1 MQIDPVLIIVV
12 MGSVGGLLIERF
24 FYYRSKYKDKKTDKI
39 PIPPN
44 PGKSENPSHGER
56 LMGLET
62 DVENLK
68 ENNEKDHRLIRGDI
82 RKLFN
87 LLNGLQRPGK

>member
-1 MQIDPVLIIVV
+1 MEADVLKYGWFIVLTLGQIILVW
-12 MGSVGGLLIERF
+12 MKMAEKRNG
-24 FYYRSKYKDKKTDKI
+24 KKNDK
-39 PIPPN
+39 PHN

-82 RKLFN
+82 KKLFN
-87 LLNGLQRPGK
+87 LLNGIRRPGK